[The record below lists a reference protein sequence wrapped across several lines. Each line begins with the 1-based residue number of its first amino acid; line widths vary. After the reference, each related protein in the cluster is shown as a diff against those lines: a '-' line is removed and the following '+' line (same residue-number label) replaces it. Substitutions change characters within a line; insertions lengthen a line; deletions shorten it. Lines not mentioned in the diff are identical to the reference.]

1 MSGDFPGGSDGIQC
15 GRPGFGPWVG
25 KIPWRRKRQPTPEF
39 LPRKSHGWRSLVQ
52 ATVRGVAE
60 AGTTERLPFPFL
72 ILGRVSLGKWFS
84 AGGPELL
91 LKR

>member
-1 MSGDFPGGSDGIQC
+1 M
-15 GRPGFGPWVG
+15 
-25 KIPWRRKRQPTPEF
+25 
-39 LPRKSHGWRSLVQ
+39 Q